1 LREGMRTLRSIK
13 RAALEFVPPKSRR
26 GKSMSAPG
34 KRGYICTRCGRVR
47 RAPNPHVIDPKS
59 AQWPRC
65 CDQTMKL
72 MGHRQAQAAA
82 LISPAERMKWIRL
95 GALIKKGR
103 GNRKWRPILSQK
115 QKQDAYPL
123 P

>member
-1 LREGMRTLRSIK
+1 
-13 RAALEFVPPKSRR
+13 
-26 GKSMSAPG
+26 
-34 KRGYICTRCGRVR
+34 
-47 RAPNPHVIDPKS
+47 
-59 AQWPRC
+59 
-65 CDQTMKL
+65 MKL